1 VAEPF
6 SPEYPAFTVLVRA
19 FLALLGF
26 YADRVLVSLLALIIQ
41 CRAKRSTDEAFFSVV
56 ACLLII
62 CPVGAQKKSSN
73 TSLKETVDWMAKFN
87 HLHGVPFLSATGKI
101 SQTNWISASEDCTV
115 EIDHRFLLANPGQS
129 VKETVR
135 IELGDLDPDKVKTTV
150 QSYGGRRLV
159 CTSSGTL

>member
-1 VAEPF
+1 
-6 SPEYPAFTVLVRA
+6 
-19 FLALLGF
+19 
-26 YADRVLVSLLALIIQ
+26 
-41 CRAKRSTDEAFFSVV
+41 
-56 ACLLII
+56 
-62 CPVGAQKKSSN
+62 
-73 TSLKETVDWMAKFN
+73 MAKFS

-150 QSYGGRRLV
+150 QPYGGRRLV